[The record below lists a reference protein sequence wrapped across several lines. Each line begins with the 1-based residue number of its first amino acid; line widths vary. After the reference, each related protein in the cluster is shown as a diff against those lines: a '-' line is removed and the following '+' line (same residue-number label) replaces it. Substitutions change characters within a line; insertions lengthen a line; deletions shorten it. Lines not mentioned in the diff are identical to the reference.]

1 MNVTEQCY
9 PTNSWRCYKSSC
21 SCKGWK
27 IGFREDNF
35 IVIFEVGTKLA
46 TNFILSKNAKL
57 NVNDAVSFSPREYCF
72 ASITKIFCQ
81 YHCVVH
87 IFLNQTINFVYPIY
101 YLFNIHNNVIHI
113 YMHNAMVINAIII
126 NLNCTELNWNSP

>member
-9 PTNSWRCYKSSC
+9 PTNLGRCYKSSC

-72 ASITKIFCQ
+72 ASITKMFCQ
-81 YHCVVH
+81 IMFASIIVLY
-87 IFLNQTINFVYPIY
+87 IYFLIKLLILFTPFTICLTFTIILYIY
-101 YLFNIHNNVIHI
+101 T
-113 YMHNAMVINAIII
+113 
-126 NLNCTELNWNSP
+126 CTMLWL

>member
-9 PTNSWRCYKSSC
+9 PTNLGRCYKSSC

-46 TNFILSKNAKL
+46 TNSILSKNAKL

-72 ASITKIFCQ
+72 ASITKMFCQ
-81 YHCVVH
+81 IMFASIIVLY
-87 IFLNQTINFVYPIY
+87 IYFLIKLLILFTPFTICLTFTIILYIY
-101 YLFNIHNNVIHI
+101 T
-113 YMHNAMVINAIII
+113 
-126 NLNCTELNWNSP
+126 CTMLWL

>member
-9 PTNSWRCYKSSC
+9 PTNLGRCYKSSC

-81 YHCVVH
+81 IMFASIIVLY
-87 IFLNQTINFVYPIY
+87 IYFLIKLLILFTPFTSCLTFTIILYIY
-101 YLFNIHNNVIHI
+101 T
-113 YMHNAMVINAIII
+113 
-126 NLNCTELNWNSP
+126 CTMLWL

>member
-9 PTNSWRCYKSSC
+9 PTNLGRCYKSSC

-81 YHCVVH
+81 IMFASNIVLY
-87 IFLNQTINFVYPIY
+87 IFFLSFNQTICLPHLLFV
-101 YLFNIHNNVIHI
+101 
-113 YMHNAMVINAIII
+113 
-126 NLNCTELNWNSP
+126 